1 VGKSERLFQFE
12 SSGDLMSTTLLLIAH
27 GLLAVALLGAVT
39 HQAVSVW
46 LPMHEPA
53 NSFVGRVRGVSA
65 ASYVNAIIILYVSTA
80 ILGGVFIYPEYR
92 LSVRIV
98 LEQMRLR
105 VPVGIFDLKEH
116 FVTVGLGIL
125 PAYWYFWRQPLADDH
140 FRTRALLTATL
151 AFIVWWS
158 FLVGHILNNMR
169 GFGL

>member
-1 VGKSERLFQFE
+1 MGKSERLFQFE
-12 SSGDLMSTTLLLIAH
+12 SSGGLHVYHTSTDRH

-46 LPMHEPA
+46 LPLGRTA
-53 NSFVGRVRGVSA
+53 VSFVGRFRAVSA
-65 ASYVNAIIILYVSTA
+65 ASYVNAIIILYLSTA

-98 LEQMRLR
+98 LEQMHLR

-140 FRTRALLTATL
+140 SRTRALLTATL

>member
-1 VGKSERLFQFE
+1 
-12 SSGDLMSTTLLLIAH
+12 MITTLLIIHA
-27 GLLAVALLGAVT
+27 LLAVTLLGAIT
-39 HQAVSVW
+39 HQAISVW
-46 LPMHEPA
+46 LPMRKTA
-53 NSFVGRVRGVSA
+53 GSFVGRFRAVSA

-125 PAYWYFWRQPLADDH
+125 PAYWYFWRQPLADNH
-140 FRTRALLTATL
+140 ARTRAVLTAIL

>member
-1 VGKSERLFQFE
+1 
-12 SSGDLMSTTLLLIAH
+12 MSTTLLLIAH

-125 PAYWYFWRQPLADDH
+125 PAYWYFWRQPLADNH
-140 FRTRALLTATL
+140 ASTRAVLTAIL